1 VGGVT
6 LKIGIFSEDSG
17 LSNKLFT
24 TLSDSQHFK
33 SIEVYANLIK
43 GFEAVKKEKHDIA
56 FIDAREKEG
65 PGVELAARLLELVPA
80 TKVVFIANDGRN
92 AMEGF
97 RLGILDYIVLPIG
110 KDDIESLINNF
121 KNIHRP
127 TI

>member
-1 VGGVT
+1 M
-6 LKIGIFSEDSG
+6 KIGIFSEDSG

-24 TLSDSQHFK
+24 TLSDSQYFK
-33 SIEVYANLIK
+33 SIDVYSDLTK
-43 GFEAVKKEKHDIA
+43 GFEAVKKEKCDIA

-65 PGVELAARLLELVPA
+65 PGVELAARLLDVVPT
-80 TKVVFIANDGRN
+80 TKIVFIANDGRN

-110 KDDIESLINNF
+110 KDDIESLIKNF